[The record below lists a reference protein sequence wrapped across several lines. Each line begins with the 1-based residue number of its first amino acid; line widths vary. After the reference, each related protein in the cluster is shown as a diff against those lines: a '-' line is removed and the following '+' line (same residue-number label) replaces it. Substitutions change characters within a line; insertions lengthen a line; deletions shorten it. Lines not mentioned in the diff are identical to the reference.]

1 MTTQLPDPLVGVMNG
16 RGTATATANGT
27 LTKGSHFMLPDLESL
42 RCFEKA
48 AVTLNFRHAAAA
60 VGLSPA
66 AFGERIRRLEE
77 QVGRRLFVRTTRQV
91 SLTPAGDRLL
101 VRARRALE
109 EARRCLDAT
118 DGESKRPFELTIGT
132 RFELGLSWL
141 VPTLA
146 PLGEARPE
154 RTLHV
159 YFGDSEDLL
168 PRVRSGGVD
177 CAVSSARITMWYLR
191 YELLHREDYVFV
203 ASPSVIAKK
212 NVLRPE
218 DVRHH
223 RLLDLHPDLPLFRY
237 FLDARPAGEPWDFE
251 GIEYLGTIGAVR
263 YRLLEGA
270 GTAVLPRYFVE
281 HELASGALRELMP
294 KTALQHDHF
303 RLIWHPYEDEI
314 RQLAKELR
322 GIPLTE
328 HVRRAPQTQR
338 IAARGS

>member
-1 MTTQLPDPLVGVMNG
+1 
-16 RGTATATANGT
+16 
-27 LTKGSHFMLPDLESL
+27 MLPDLESL

-91 SLTPAGDRLL
+91 ALTPAGDRLL

-118 DGESKRPFELTIGT
+118 DGEAKRPFELTIGT

-141 VPTLA
+141 VPTLG

-154 RTLHV
+154 RTLHL
-159 YFGDSEDLL
+159 YFGDEDLL

-203 ASPSVIAKK
+203 GSPAVVARKGFA
-212 NVLRPE
+212 RPE
-218 DVRHH
+218 DARHH

-237 FLDARPAGEPWDFE
+237 FLDARPAGEPWDFDS
-251 GIEYLGTIGAVR
+251 IEYLGTIGAVR

-281 HELASGALRELMP
+281 HELESGALRELAP
-294 KTALQHDHF
+294 KTTLQHDHF
-303 RLIWHPYEDEI
+303 RLIWRAGHPYEDEI
-314 RQLAKELR
+314 RQLARELR

-328 HVRRAPQTQR
+328 NARRVPRESSRVAVV
-338 IAARGS
+338 GV

>member
-1 MTTQLPDPLVGVMNG
+1 
-16 RGTATATANGT
+16 
-27 LTKGSHFMLPDLESL
+27 MLPDLESL

-101 VRARRALE
+101 IRARRALE
-109 EARRCLDAT
+109 EARRCLDST
-118 DGESKRPFELTIGT
+118 EGEAKRPFELTIGT

-141 VPTLA
+141 VPTLS
-146 PLGEARPE
+146 PLGEGRPE

-159 YFGDSEDLL
+159 YFGDEDLL
-168 PRVRSGGVD
+168 PRVRSGSVD

-203 ASPSVIAKK
+203 TSPELLMRRPM
-212 NVLRPE
+212 LRPE
-218 DVRHH
+218 DARNF

-251 GIEYLGTIGAVR
+251 AIEYLGTIGAVR

-270 GTAVLPRYFVE
+270 GAAVLPRYFVE
-281 HELASGALRELMP
+281 RELADGSLRELMP
-294 KTALQHDHF
+294 KTTLQHDHF
-303 RLIWHPYEDEI
+303 RLIWRAGHPYEDEI

-322 GIPLTE
+322 SIPLTE
-328 HVRRAPQTQR
+328 VKRRPPESMR
-338 IAARGS
+338 VAAHTG

>member
-1 MTTQLPDPLVGVMNG
+1 
-16 RGTATATANGT
+16 
-27 LTKGSHFMLPDLESL
+27 MLPDLESL

-77 QVGRRLFVRTTRQV
+77 QVGKKLFVRTTRQV
-91 SLTPAGDRLL
+91 ALTPAGDRLL

-118 DGESKRPFELTIGT
+118 DGESRRPFELTIGT

-146 PLGEARPE
+146 PLSAERPE
-154 RTLHV
+154 RALHL

-203 ASPSVIAKK
+203 ASPGVVAKRGIA
-212 NVLRPE
+212 RPE
-218 DVRHH
+218 DARHH

-251 GIEYLGTIGAVR
+251 AIEYLGTIGAVR

-270 GTAVLPRYFVE
+270 GAAVLPRYFVE
-281 HELASGALRELMP
+281 QELANGLLRELAP
-294 KTALQHDHF
+294 KTTLQHDHF
-303 RLIWHPYEDEI
+303 RLIWRAGHPYEEEI
-314 RQLAKELR
+314 RQLAKDLR
-322 GIPLTE
+322 GFPLT
-328 HVRRAPQTQR
+328 HVARVPPESQR
-338 IAARGS
+338 LAAHGG